1 MSQPSPSPGGGAQ
14 PLLAIVSAFIIGVVL
29 LVSWARPTHVAM
41 PDPGE
46 SPEVTE
52 GRALYTRY
60 CALCHGARGEGHVAD
75 HAPALANEE
84 LLRIASDE
92 YLTRS
97 ILEGRSG
104 TPMSA
109 FAEEAGGPLSDEDA
123 AKIVAFLRSHQEAP
137 SIRLIDEPLR
147 GDPVRGMPIFREHC
161 EECHAIEGRE
171 TKGPRLDHPAFLALA
186 SNAFITRT
194 IRVGRPDTPMEGWQ
208 GRLRPDQI
216 NDLVALIRSWAPD
229 DSPRRELFGGAEDP
243 HDHGGH
249 GDVSAQ
255 IVEMWD
261 ALADDELAL
270 GAPDAPGPAFDL
282 SGQWYV
288 SARQLRAALAADQR
302 MILLDARPMS
312 DWLVGHLPGS
322 LPVPFYV
329 DHESLDRIP
338 KDGTWVVTYCGCPHA
353 AADRV
358 ARRLEDRGV
367 QNIAVLDEGFWFWK
381 DNDYPVVTGPERFES
396 GQSAR

>member
-1 MSQPSPSPGGGAQ
+1 VSVPSP
-14 PLLAIVSAFIIGVVL
+14 
-29 LVSWARPTHVAM
+29 
-41 PDPGE
+41 DE
-46 SPEVTE
+46 SPEVAE

-60 CALCHGARGEGHVAD
+60 CALCHGARAEGHAAD

-84 LLRIASDE
+84 LLRIASDD
-92 YLTRS
+92 YLTQS

-109 FAEEAGGPLSDEDA
+109 FSEDVGGPLSDEDV

-137 SIRLIDEPLR
+137 SIRLIDEPVH
-147 GDPVRGMPIFREHC
+147 GDPVRGLPIFREHC
-161 EECHAIEGRE
+161 EECHAIGERRE

-186 SNAFITRT
+186 SNAFIERS

-229 DSPRRELFGGAEDP
+229 RNADPTRRELFGGGEDP
-243 HDHGGH
+243 HQHDAH

-255 IVEMWD
+255 IVEMWE
-261 ALADDELAL
+261 ALSDEELVL
-270 GAPDAPGPAFDL
+270 GAVGAPGPAFDL
-282 SGQWYV
+282 SERWYV
-288 SARQLRAALAADQR
+288 SAAELRAALAADQR

-312 DWLVGHLPGS
+312 DWLVGHLPGA

-338 KDGTWVVTYCGCPHA
+338 KDGTWVVIYCGCPHA

-358 ARRLEDRGV
+358 AQRLSQRGV

-381 DNDYPVVTGPERFES
+381 DHDYPIVTGPERF
-396 GQSAR
+396 QSAR